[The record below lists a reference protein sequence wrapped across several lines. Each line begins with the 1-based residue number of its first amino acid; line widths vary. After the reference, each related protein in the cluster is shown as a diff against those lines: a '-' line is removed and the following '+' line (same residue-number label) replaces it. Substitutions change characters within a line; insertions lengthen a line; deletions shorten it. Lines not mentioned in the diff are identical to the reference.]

1 MPKTKKR
8 EEQRRAARI
17 AKAHATKLPET
28 QEKDTQRRQSPSH
41 KAPARG
47 IARYPWAITL
57 VLLLIVTG
65 IIAAYANHVGPFA
78 LPEPKPR
85 LTTNQLHVTAT
96 AEARAKAT
104 TAAKADIAATTMA
117 KNNAT
122 TAGQA
127 PGSPCT
133 QASILSQITNTSA
146 APSASDIQNITHTY
160 SKEPAMSIDQHKI
173 YCAGINTD
181 HGLIVLE
188 LDPNQAAHTVNNF
201 VFLAQHH
208 FYDGLKFH
216 RVIQGTII
224 QGGDPK
230 GDGSGGP
237 GYSINDE
244 PVKGDYTTGTIAM
257 AKTSAPNS
265 AGSQFFINLK
275 DNSTTFPKNYT
286 IFGHIVQG
294 LAAAQK
300 IQGPGDDASAKNIAP
315 EVMDHVIVVTAP

>member
-8 EEQRRAARI
+8 EEQRRAAKI

-28 QEKDTQRRQSPSH
+28 QEKGIQRRPSPSY

-47 IARYPWAITL
+47 IARYPWAITI

-65 IIAAYANHVGPFA
+65 IIAAYVNHVGPFA
-78 LPEPKPR
+78 LPKPKPR
-85 LTTNQLHVTAT
+85 PTTSQLHATAT
-96 AEARAKAT
+96 AQAHAKAT
-104 TAAKADIAATTMA
+104 TTAKANITATTTA
-117 KNNAT
+117 KGNT
-122 TAGQA
+122 TMAGQA

-133 QASILSQITNTSA
+133 QASILSQITDTSA

-160 SKEPAMSIDQHKI
+160 SKEPAISIDQHKV

-181 HGLIVLE
+181 RGLIVLE
-188 LDPNQAAHTVNNF
+188 LDPNQAAHAVNNF

-216 RVIQGTII
+216 RVNPGMII

-257 AKTSAPNS
+257 AKTTAPNS

-275 DNSTTFPKNYT
+275 DTTFPKNYT

-300 IQGPGDDASAKNIAP
+300 IQGPGDDASSKNIVP
-315 EVMDHVIVVTAP
+315 DVMNHVIAVAAP